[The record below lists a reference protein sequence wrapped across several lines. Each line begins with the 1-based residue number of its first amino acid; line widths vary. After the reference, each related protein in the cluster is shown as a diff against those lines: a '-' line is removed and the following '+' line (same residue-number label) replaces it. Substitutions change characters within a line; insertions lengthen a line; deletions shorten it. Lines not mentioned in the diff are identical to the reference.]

1 MLTGGDPEEESR
13 KRSEL
18 LDGYDEIMDFDMGS
32 LGIVEALRTLRMI
45 HFAGWLIRR
54 RQDGAIRQAFP
65 CVGTDRFWGEQL
77 EGLYA
82 QVEKLG

>member
-1 MLTGGDPEEESR
+1 M
-13 KRSEL
+13 K
-18 LDGYDEIMDFDMGS
+18 
-32 LGIVEALRTLRMI
+32 ALRTLRMI

-65 CVGTDRFWGEQL
+65 FVGTDRFWGEQL